1 MEFKKLKLK
10 KAKVMELSADIE
22 SLPMEETEK
31 VAGGIPTYMT
41 CIADCWS
48 ITGPLC
54 NPPAES

>member
-22 SLPMEETEK
+22 SLPMEDTAK

-41 CIADCWS
+41 CIADCHG
-48 ITGPLC
+48 ITGQIC
-54 NPPAES
+54 YPPQES